1 MYGSA
6 CSALVLSERY
16 HQAAVAAGDRCELVV
31 LAGAG
36 HFEVV
41 DPRTAGWQRV
51 LAAVRLLTGTA

>member
-1 MYGSA
+1 
-6 CSALVLSERY
+6 VLSERY